1 MVIKNEKNPKQKI
14 QYFTLKWTQN
24 SESVRKAT
32 HKIPACKEHINK
44 SISKL
49 RSFSLAPAKMSAL
62 DARHR
67 RERMLMLFIA
77 QGWLP
82 LPLYLRSSRSL
93 TYSCSQRLSQ
103 AEDGLPRAVLEAL
116 GFALGKWTEICSLFP
131 KASITNCLRQG
142 QPPAKL
148 LPSWLPVLGPLGATG
163 QQFAGAHPPSPPYQ
177 LWDWPTAHAKH
188 HQEPTLQ
195 KQQHK
200 TWWNIGGKKHK
211 QLPKLAGA

>member
-49 RSFSLAPAKMSAL
+49 CSFSLAPAKMSAL

-82 LPLYLRSSRSL
+82 LPLYLRSSQSL
-93 TYSCSQRLSQ
+93 TYSCSLRLSQ

-131 KASITNCLRQG
+131 KHLLQITSSKDNLQQGCSPPGYLCLVPWEPWGCTLLGLTLPPHPTSCGIDLQPMRSITKN
-142 QPPAKL
+142 
-148 LPSWLPVLGPLGATG
+148 
-163 QQFAGAHPPSPPYQ
+163 
-177 LWDWPTAHAKH
+177 
-188 HQEPTLQ
+188 
-195 KQQHK
+195 QHCK
-200 TWWNIGGKKHK
+200 NNSTKPDEI
-211 QLPKLAGA
+211 